1 MGSTT
6 ARALVSDYNNYCIQS
21 GLDPAQIVSYAPT
34 ITDYGGVATTSVFAE
49 YLAPTAATHV
59 EGIFV
64 PFDCILVAASAKY
77 VHDVAGAAAAATS
90 SLDIDVMASPSA
102 AESIAANYGKLGTA
116 INLTRDE
123 MNGLHWAK
131 SVTGL
136 TIAVSGGSTIAFRS
150 LVNTASIDAAVNADL
165 QLCFWLAVPQS
176 KFGLPTTQS

>member
-34 ITDYGGVATTSVFAE
+34 ITDYGGAATTSVFAE
-49 YLAPTAATHV
+49 YLAPTAATHI
-59 EGIFV
+59 EGISV

-77 VHDVAGAAAAATS
+77 VHDAAPAAAAANT
-90 SLDIDVMASPSA
+90 SLDIDLMASPSG
-102 AESIAANYGKLGTA
+102 AESIAANYGKVGTA
-116 INLTRDE
+116 INLIRSE
-123 MNGLHWAK
+123 MDGLHWAK

-136 TIAVSGGSTIAFRS
+136 TIAVSGGATIAFRS
-150 LVNTASIDAAVNADL
+150 LVNGGNIDNAVNADL
-165 QLCFWLAVPQS
+165 QLCFWFAVPQS